1 MVVVVWTPRD
11 ENHRIISMR
20 KANEREQEFYGHTDW
35 IDEDDAPELT
45 DAFFE
50 QADDEYNNSVL
61 IKRGFASK
69 KIVNLDSDII
79 AIFKTTGENWQAKM
93 NDVLREW
100 VNCHPNLQHNEG

>member
-1 MVVVVWTPRD
+1 MDT
-11 ENHRIISMR
+11 N
-20 KANEREQEFYGHTDW
+20 W

-50 QADDEYNNSVL
+50 QADEYNTGVL

-69 KIVNLDSDII
+69 EIVNLDSDII
-79 AIFKTTGENWQAKM
+79 AIFKATGENWQAKM

-100 VNCHPNLQHNEG
+100 VKLHPDLIAH

>member
-1 MVVVVWTPRD
+1 M
-11 ENHRIISMR
+11 N
-20 KANEREQEFYGHTDW
+20 ANKNFMDTDW

-50 QADDEYNNSVL
+50 QADEYNNGVL

-69 KIVNLDSDII
+69 EIVNLDSDII
-79 AIFKTTGENWQAKM
+79 AIFKATGENWQAKM

-100 VNCHPNLQHNEG
+100 VKSHPNFIAH

>member
-1 MVVVVWTPRD
+1 M
-11 ENHRIISMR
+11 E
-20 KANEREQEFYGHTDW
+20 TDW

-50 QADDEYNNSVL
+50 QADEYNNGVL

-69 KIVNLDSDII
+69 EIVNLDSDII
-79 AIFKTTGENWQAKM
+79 AIFKATGENWQTKM

-100 VNCHPNLQHNEG
+100 VNSHPNLITQ